1 MVPEWG
7 FLYMQN
13 KGYGCPGSMRY
24 LWFDRL
30 SDEPKIR
37 SYYEMDET
45 ADFLA
50 MMKRW
55 NEKGFYTKS
64 ALSDTDSA
72 KTKTE
77 KLPLRYTMLII
88 IMA

>member
-1 MVPEWG
+1 MAPEWG

-50 MMKRW
+50 MMK
-55 NEKGFYTKS
+55 N
-64 ALSDTDSA
+64 
-72 KTKTE
+72 
-77 KLPLRYTMLII
+77 
-88 IMA
+88 